1 MVSDFVIDITEE
13 NIQAE
18 LLDKSMDVP
27 ILIDVWADWC
37 EPCKALSPILER
49 LVGEYQGRFILAKI
63 NADEQQS
70 IVAQLQV
77 KSLPTLKLITQGQI
91 VGELIGAQPESAI
104 RALLDPH
111 LGEPDSLAVDN
122 IEAVLE
128 EVEALCGGGQLE
140 QAMTLLKAI
149 IYLEAIEP
157 DKISSW
163 LFKVA
168 LNSYKDLCRKN
179 KKLPLS
185 LLESEDILNN
195 MSAVDYLPENYVLN
209 GEKKKQVVQVLDKL
223 SPIYKNL
230 LVLKYALELSYR
242 EIAEVLDI
250 NEKTVKTY
258 IYRAK
263 RKFKNIWKELNY
275 ER

>member
-1 MVSDFVIDITEE
+1 
-13 NIQAE
+13 
-18 LLDKSMDVP
+18 MDYK
-27 ILIDVWADWC
+27 L
-37 EPCKALSPILER
+37 LER
-49 LVGEYQGRFILAKI
+49 LFTSKMVIIYRYLVKI
-63 NADEQQS
+63 GCSHTDAED
-70 IVAQLQV
+70 IVQ
-77 KSLPTLKLITQGQI
+77 
-91 VGELIGAQPESAI
+91 
-104 RALLDPH
+104 D
-111 LGEPDSLAVDN
+111 
-122 IEAVLE
+122 
-128 EVEALCGGGQLE
+128 
-140 QAMTLLKAI
+140 TLLKAI
-149 IYLEAIEP
+149 IHLEAIES
-157 DKISSW
+157 DKIASW

-185 LLESEDILNN
+185 LLKSEDILNN
-195 MSAVDYLPENYVLN
+195 MSAADYLPENYVLD

-230 LVLKYALELSYR
+230 LVLKYAVELSYR

-263 RKFKNIWKELNY
+263 RKFRNIWKELNY

>member
-1 MVSDFVIDITEE
+1 MDCKVLDEIFKSKMVIIYRYLVKIGCSYTDAEDIV
-13 NIQAE
+13 Q
-18 LLDKSMDVP
+18 D
-27 ILIDVWADWC
+27 
-37 EPCKALSPILER
+37 
-49 LVGEYQGRFILAKI
+49 
-63 NADEQQS
+63 
-70 IVAQLQV
+70 
-77 KSLPTLKLITQGQI
+77 
-91 VGELIGAQPESAI
+91 
-104 RALLDPH
+104 
-111 LGEPDSLAVDN
+111 
-122 IEAVLE
+122 
-128 EVEALCGGGQLE
+128 
-140 QAMTLLKAI
+140 TLLKAI
-149 IYLEAIEP
+149 IYLEAIES
-157 DKISSW
+157 DKIASW

-185 LLESEDILNN
+185 LFESEDILNN
-195 MSAVDYLPENYVLN
+195 MSAIDYLPENYVLD

-230 LVLKYALELSYR
+230 LVLKYAVELSYR

-263 RKFKNIWKELNY
+263 RKFRNIWKELNY